1 MSTASNSPAEAPR
14 LRRSLTLWDLILYGI
29 IVIQPVAPMSV
40 FGVLS
45 DRGHG
50 HVVTTILIAMVAMLF
65 TAISY
70 GRMARAYPS
79 AGSAF
84 TYVGQ
89 EINPALGYVTGWSM
103 VMDYILNPIV
113 CTIWCSQQAHVF
125 APGVPYW
132 AWAIFFALV
141 FTLLNIQGVKTSARV
156 NSALAA
162 GMGVVIAIFFV
173 VAARYIFG
181 HPHDSAGFYTHPFY
195 DPSLWNTKAVLGG
208 TSIAVLTYIGFDGI
222 STLSEEAE
230 NPRRNILLATVLT
243 CLVIGVLSAVEVYIA
258 QLIWPASQP
267 FPDVDTAF
275 VHVAGRA
282 WKPMFGILG
291 FTLLVANFGSGMGS
305 QIGAAR
311 LLYGMGRSNALPKSF
326 FGVVDEKHRVPRNNV
341 IFVGVIALA
350 VALLV
355 VVNAF
360 SYGLGAE
367 MLNFGA
373 LIAFMGVNL
382 AAFVRYYLRER
393 ALLVDRYFTPAVTM
407 IVIACFLLSTHLGI
421 AAWVVGGAGLLAL
434 AIMAPPMAG
443 FTICFF
449 LWCSLSSKAWIVGS
463 IWMAAGIAFGAWK
476 TRGFRGDLVN
486 FDIPAEE

>member
-1 MSTASNSPAEAPR
+1 MATPSDAAASAPR
-14 LRRSLTLWDLILYGI
+14 LRRSLTLWDLILYGV

-45 DRGHG
+45 DRGRG

-103 VMDYILNPIV
+103 VMDYMLNPMI
-113 CTIWCSQQAHVF
+113 CIIWCSQQANVF

-132 AWAIFFALV
+132 AWAIFFAAV
-141 FTLLNIQGVKTSARV
+141 FTGLNIQGVKTSARV
-156 NSALAA
+156 NTTLAV

-173 VAARYIFG
+173 AAARYIFG
-181 HPHDSAGFYTHPFY
+181 HPHDGAGFFTRPFY
-195 DPSLWNTKAVLGG
+195 DPQMFNAKAVLGG

-243 CLVIGVLSAVEVYIA
+243 CLVIGILSAVEVYAA
-258 QLIWPASQP
+258 QLIWPASEP
-267 FPDVDTAF
+267 FPNIDTAF
-275 VHVAGRA
+275 TFVAQRA
-282 WKPMFGILG
+282 WQPLFAIIG
-291 FTLLVANFGSGMGS
+291 FTLLVANFGSGMGA
-305 QIGAAR
+305 QLGAAR
-311 LLYGMGRSNALPKSF
+311 LLYGMGRSSALPKSF
-326 FGVVDEKHRVPRNNV
+326 FGAVDPKRHVPRNNV
-341 IFVGVIALA
+341 LFVGAIALA
-350 VALLV
+350 G
-355 VVNAF
+355 AF
-360 SYGLGAE
+360 VISYGLGAE

-382 AAFVRYYLRER
+382 AALMRYYVRENEKKLSNLLPP
-393 ALLVDRYFTPAVTM
+393 ALGFLICLLLWLNLSRPA
-407 IVIACFLLSTHLGI
+407 
-421 AAWVVGGAGLLAL
+421 
-434 AIMAPPMAG
+434 
-443 FTICFF
+443 
-449 LWCSLSSKAWIVGS
+449 KIVGA
-463 IWMAAGIAFGAWK
+463 IWMGVGIAFGAWK
-476 TRGFRGDLVN
+476 TRGFRGNLIDFEL
-486 FDIPAEE
+486 PPEES

>member
-1 MSTASNSPAEAPR
+1 MSSTANPPADVPR
-14 LRRSLTLWDLILYGI
+14 LRRSLTLWDLILYGV

-65 TAISY
+65 TAFSY

-103 VMDYILNPIV
+103 VMDYMLNPMI
-113 CTIWCSQQAHVF
+113 CIIWCSQQAHVF
-125 APGVPYW
+125 APGVHYL
-132 AWAIFFALV
+132 AWAVFFGAIFTF
-141 FTLLNIQGVKTSARV
+141 LNIQGIKASARV
-156 NSALAA
+156 NTALAA
-162 GMGVVIAIFFV
+162 GMGAVVAVFFMA
-173 VAARYIFG
+173 AARYIFG
-181 HPHDSAGFYTHPFY
+181 HPHSDPGFFTRPFY
-195 DPSLWNTKAVLGG
+195 DPTMWRTSDVLGA
-208 TSIAVLTYIGFDGI
+208 TSIAVLGYIGFDGI

-230 NPRRNILLATVLT
+230 NPRRNILLATLLT
-243 CLVIGVLSAVEVYIA
+243 CFVIGILSALEVFVA
-258 QLIWPASQP
+258 QLVWPASQP

-282 WKPMFGILG
+282 WKPMFGIIG

-326 FGVVDEKHRVPRNNV
+326 FGVVDAKHRVPRNNV
-341 IFVGVIALA
+341 LFVGAIALIG
-350 VALLV
+350 
-355 VVNAF
+355 AF
-360 SYGLGAE
+360 VMSYGLGAE

-373 LIAFMGVNL
+373 LIAFMGVNA
-382 AAFVRYYLRER
+382 AAFMRYVVRDKKWTLSFVVPPV
-393 ALLVDRYFTPAVTM
+393 LGF
-407 IVIACFLLSTHLGI
+407 VICFLLWL
-421 AAWVVGGAGLLAL
+421 
-434 AIMAPPMAG
+434 
-443 FTICFF
+443 
-449 LWCSLSSKAWIVGS
+449 SLSSPAKIAGT
-463 IWMAAGIAFGAWK
+463 IWMVAGIALGAWK

-486 FDIPAEE
+486 FDLPPEEN

>member
-1 MSTASNSPAEAPR
+1 MGTASTPSTAAPR
-14 LRRSLTLWDLILYGI
+14 LRRTLTLWDLILYGV

-70 GRMARAYPS
+70 GKMARAYPS

-103 VMDYILNPIV
+103 VMDYMLNPMI
-113 CTIWCSQQAHVF
+113 CIIWCSQQAHVF
-125 APGVPYW
+125 APGIPYW
-132 AWAIFFALV
+132 GWAVFFALV
-141 FTLLNIQGVKTSARV
+141 FTGLNIQGVKTSARV

-173 VAARYIFG
+173 TAARYIFG
-181 HPHDSAGFYTHPFY
+181 HPHDGAGFFTRPFY
-195 DPSLWNTKAVLGG
+195 DPHLFNTPAVLGG

-243 CLVIGVLSAVEVYIA
+243 CLVIGILSAVQVYAA
-258 QLIWPASQP
+258 QLIWPATEP
-267 FPDVDTAF
+267 FPNSDTAF
-275 VHVAGRA
+275 TFVAGRA
-282 WKPMFGILG
+282 WGPMFAILG
-291 FTLLVANFGSGMGS
+291 FTLVVANFGSGMGA
-305 QIGAAR
+305 QLGAAR
-311 LLYGMGRSNALPKSF
+311 LLYGMGRSKALPQSF
-326 FGVVDEKHRVPRNNV
+326 FGAVDPKRHVPRNNV

-350 VALLV
+350 G
-355 VVNAF
+355 AF
-360 SYGLGAE
+360 LISYGLGAE

-382 AAFVRYYLRER
+382 AAFM
-393 ALLVDRYFTPAVTM
+393 RYFVRDQNKKITNFIFP
-407 IVIACFLLSTHLGI
+407 L
-421 AAWVVGGAGLLAL
+421 
-434 AIMAPPMAG
+434 AG
-443 FTICFF
+443 FLICLL
-449 LWCSLSSKAWIVGS
+449 LWLNLSRPAKIVGA
-463 IWMAAGIAFGAWK
+463 IWMAAGIGFGAIK
-476 TRGFRGDLVN
+476 TRGFRGNLIDFEL
-486 FDIPAEE
+486 PPEEE